1 MVVQQQ
7 IDSEVAG
14 VGFSLNP
21 LTNDYDEAVFD
32 ANWGLGESVVA
43 GLVSPDHF
51 IVDKVSRQVVDKGS
65 ALHVMLMDLVDRE
78 PNYGY
83 AFWLRK

>member
-1 MVVQQQ
+1 
-7 IDSEVAG
+7 VAG

-21 LTNDYDEAVFD
+21 LSNDYDEAVID

-51 IVDKVSRQVVDKGS
+51 IVNKVNRQVVDKQLGRVLKS
-65 ALHVMLMDLVDRE
+65 GGIAWNQRCIEVNGEHEVTE
-78 PNYGY
+78 NE
-83 AFWLRK
+83 AILRP